1 MKRRSRTH
9 RRGAV
14 AVLAVLVA
22 LALGASP
29 DGAARAQGGGAG
41 GADGPGVVLTDVGAR
56 TLAGLESCLRTD
68 QRVGVALVVDATLT
82 LLRTDP
88 DDVRADVLVQFV
100 RRLRELTAL
109 RSGDV
114 ERELWLHVSFFGA
127 GSEVVQDWVRVD
139 PADLTLEDRLREA
152 IVARFDARFT
162 RFERAVT
169 PAADAL
175 ADLTLRLGS
184 EGLCSFALWFSD
196 GELDPDD
203 RVSLGPDRP
212 AMRAAIDEL
221 CRPDGVMD
229 RFRAGPGALVGLL
242 LNVDPG
248 ALPASGVGM
257 REVVEG
263 RGPGGTCGTLPADG
277 VFLEGGLDELL
288 RLVERVAVGAP
299 DASPSGDPLRI
310 LIDPGVA
317 RVRLVGPASA
327 GLRITSAAG
336 RELDVVPGG
345 SGTGALAAASEV
357 RWAGGTVSIDVRV
370 DGDHG
375 TWTVRRAGV
384 SQAMDVYL
392 FSDLALEVD
401 RGASVLLR
409 GAPSAVVG
417 AVRSLDGGDPALARF
432 GSVAVAVDVRG
443 GDAARSAELAG
454 DGTLR
459 VPVRL
464 DGPDA
469 RIDLT
474 LTLRAVTVG
483 GSTLQPV
490 VLRTGFDVTLPEE
503 FPTATLVDRRASP
516 PLVRAGDTATLT
528 IALTGSAVG
537 PTRVCPLAG
546 GAGPEPG
553 EMGAVALAVPG
564 LPADGCLDLATGASA
579 ELTVEATLL
588 TPSLTVRE
596 VDAPVTLRLVSAAR
610 DGAPPLELETRL
622 DGRVPV
628 DRAPPS
634 VWVFWGLLAA
644 GLLIP
649 WLVLW
654 LLADRAAALLPSR
667 GLRVAHVDAL
677 LVPGDGDGGPR
688 VERRGVGGAPDPGRP
703 LLTGDDFGYAAGLSG
718 EGAVRSRRSWKVDG
732 GRVGDGPGPLGET
745 VQVVRPGPLLRP
757 PGVRVTAPDG
767 MRIVTAV
774 GERTPGT
781 SRGRSGDALRDA
793 PGLLTL
799 DGAVHLLVAD
809 RDLRG
814 PDDAPVPVRLTVLV
828 AAEGRTLDARVG
840 TLARRA
846 AGMVG
851 PGVLARLRAVAVAAD
866 PAPARGA
873 PTASDDAD
881 ARSDAGGGPDPTAR
895 PADPSPW
902 PD

>member
-1 MKRRSRTH
+1 MRRRSCSH
-9 RRGAV
+9 RRGV
-14 AVLAVLVA
+14 LAVLAVLVV
-22 LALGASP
+22 LAIGAGP
-29 DGAARAQGGGAG
+29 DGVAQAQLGGAG
-41 GADGPGVVLTDVGAR
+41 GSDGPGVVLSDVGAR

-127 GSEVVQDWVRVD
+127 GNEVVQDWVRVD
-139 PADLTLEDRLREA
+139 PADLALEDRLREA

-169 PAADAL
+169 PAGDAL

-248 ALPASGVGM
+248 GLPASGVGM

-263 RGPGGTCGTLPADG
+263 RGPGGECGTLPADA
-277 VFLEGGLDELL
+277 VFLEGGLYELL

-310 LIDPGVA
+310 LVDPGVA

-345 SGTGALAAASEV
+345 RGTGALASASEV
-357 RWAGGTVSIDVRV
+357 RWAGGTVSIDVEV

-384 SQAMDVYL
+384 SRAMDVYL
-392 FSDLALEVD
+392 FSDLTIEVD
-401 RGASVLLR
+401 RDASVLLR
-409 GAPSAVVG
+409 GAPSEVVG
-417 AVRSLDGGDPALARF
+417 AVRSLDGGGPELSRF
-432 GSVAVAVDVRG
+432 GSVAVTVDVRG
-443 GDAARSAELAG
+443 GDAARSAEVAA

-469 RIDLT
+469 RMDLT

-490 VLRTGFDVTLPEE
+490 VLRTEFDVRLPEE
-503 FPTATLVDRRASP
+503 FPSATLVDRRASP
-516 PLVRAGDTATLT
+516 ALVRAGDTATLT
-528 IALTGSAVG
+528 IALAGSAVG
-537 PTRVCPLAG
+537 PTRVCPLLG
-546 GAGPEPG
+546 PLTGDAGPAQEG
-553 EMGAVALAVPG
+553 AGAVALAVPG
-564 LPADGCLDLATGASA
+564 LPADGCLDLATGGSA
-579 ELTVEATLL
+579 ELDVEATLL
-588 TPSLTVRE
+588 TPSLVVRE
-596 VDAPVTLRLVSAAR
+596 LDAPITLRLVSAAR

-634 VWVFWGLLAA
+634 VWVFWGLIAA
-644 GLLIP
+644 GLLVP

-654 LLADRAAALLPSR
+654 ILAGRAAALLPSR

-677 LVPGDGDGGPR
+677 LVPGDAGSAPR
-688 VERRGVGGAPDPGRP
+688 VARSGPGSPLDPGRP
-703 LLTGDDFGYAAGLSG
+703 LLTGDDFGYASGLSDDVS
-718 EGAVRSRRSWKVDG
+718 VRARRSWKVSG

-757 PGVRVTAPDG
+757 PGARVTAPDG
-767 MRIVTAV
+767 MRIVTAI
-774 GERTPGT
+774 GDRAAGT
-781 SRGRSGDALRDA
+781 SPGRSADAFRDA

-799 DGAVHLLVAD
+799 DGVVHLLVAD

-814 PDDAPVPVRLTVLV
+814 PEDAPVPVRLTVLV
-828 AAEGRTLDARVG
+828 AAEGRSLDTRIGA
-840 TLARRA
+840 LAHRA

-851 PGVLARLRAVAVAAD
+851 PQVLAGLREVASTAGITPDQGGAATSGDAGPSSD
-866 PAPARGA
+866 PA
-873 PTASDDAD
+873 T
-881 ARSDAGGGPDPTAR
+881 R
-895 PADPSPW
+895 PAEPSPW